1 MSEIPL
7 KAKVICRDGEAGIT
21 SAVIIDPSSERITH
35 VVVETRRYL
44 DYLVPVELIAGS
56 DDDTLTLSC
65 TLEELQKLPAFTE
78 THFVQEDM
86 VDDEEY
92 MGVQYLT
99 PYVTAVRATGGPIE
113 EEQVPA
119 GELAIHRGTDVYAAD
134 GHIGVLEEFVV
145 DPETGKVSHIV
156 LRKGH
161 LWGRREMA
169 IPLSAIER
177 TEYDAIHLK
186 MGKDELE
193 NLPGVTIQ
201 RKYKGGE

>member
-7 KAKVICRDGEAGIT
+7 KAKVMCSDGEAGIT
-21 SAVIIDPSSERITH
+21 SAVIIDPALSTITH

-44 DYLVPVELIAGS
+44 DYLVPVGMIAGS
-56 DDDTLTLSC
+56 EDDTITLTC
-65 TLEELQKLPAFTE
+65 TLDELQQLPAFTE
-78 THFVQEDM
+78 AHYVQEDM
-86 VDDEEY
+86 VDDPDY

-99 PYVTAVRATGGPIE
+99 PFVTAERAMGGPVE
-113 EEQVPA
+113 EEQVPP
-119 GELAIHRGTDVYAAD
+119 GELAIHRGTDVYAGD
-134 GHIGVLEEFVV
+134 DHIGVLEEFVI
-145 DPETGKVSHIV
+145 DPATGKVSHIV

-177 TEYDAIHLK
+177 TEYDAIYLK

-201 RKYKGGE
+201 RKYKGAD